1 MEQFT
6 KYYGSYSQYGTTT
19 TFSSVGRTLE
29 VFFLEDQRDAW
40 IAEDQPVDGESYREA
55 ATLRQASAIL
65 RKTDFYTVHEPDG
78 TTWQVSEKDI
88 VDPDV
93 ELGSTLFD
101 LESKQMTLDEQIQI
115 EQKKQEEREA
125 AEND

>member
-1 MEQFT
+1 
-6 KYYGSYSQYGTTT
+6 

-40 IAEDQPVDGESYREA
+40 IAEDEPVDGQNFREA

-65 RKTDFYTVHEPDG
+65 RKTNFYTVHEPDG

-88 VDPDV
+88 TDPDIQ
-93 ELGSTLFD
+93 LGNTLFD
-101 LESKQMTLDEQIQI
+101 LESKQLTLEEQIEI
-115 EQKKQEEREA
+115 EQRKQEEREA
-125 AEND
+125 ADNNS